1 MTALGGGYWLE
12 GLSKKEKELMDNSV
26 VFVGVR
32 GEKGYMVI
40 EKKEKTGIK
49 AVQMFLFLKFSET
62 FFV

>member
-40 EKKEKTGIK
+40 ENKKKKLE
-49 AVQMFLFLKFSET
+49 
-62 FFV
+62 